1 MFVSVP
7 VRSGAP
13 PRWATPL
20 LSVLLWA
27 AFVWALSRP
36 DAWQRALMLEW
47 GALAG
52 GIPGAGPWETWT
64 DPQQWARLVTALF
77 LHADWAHL
85 LGNLVFLLIFGLP
98 AERVMGPW
106 RFLALFFFGG
116 ALANLFAV
124 LVIGAPDRLI
134 IGASGAV
141 SAVIGAY
148 LALFPRARLGVVVPL
163 GLFLVGGC
171 LANFV
176 AVLAIGAPDRL
187 IIGAS
192 GAVSAVIGAYLAL
205 FPGARLGVV
214 LPLGL
219 FLEFVRAPASLL
231 IGIWALLQVVF
242 AYIGPAFGAVA
253 WAAHISGFVF
263 GIVFALL
270 ARRGIARRLRKMK
283 GY

>member
-1 MFVSVP
+1 MFVSIP
-7 VRSGAP
+7 TRQRHP
-13 PRWATPL
+13 LRWATPAL
-20 LSVLLWA
+20 VGVLWLAFLWTST
-27 AFVWALSRP
+27 LPGGRK
-36 DAWQRALMLEW
+36 RALLLEW
-47 GALAG
+47 GALSG
-52 GIPGAGPWETWT
+52 GQLPEDILRS
-64 DPQQWARLVTALF
+64 WADGEHWLRLFTALF

-106 RFLALFFFGG
+106 RFLLLFLLGG
-116 ALANLFAV
+116 CLANFVAV
-124 LVIGAPDRLI
+124 LAIGTPDRLI

-148 LALFPRARLGVVVPL
+148 LALFP
-163 GLFLVGGC
+163 
-171 LANFV
+171 N
-176 AVLAIGAPDRL
+176 
-187 IIGAS
+187 
-192 GAVSAVIGAYLAL
+192 
-205 FPGARLGVV
+205 ARLGVV

-253 WAAHISGFVF
+253 WAAHIAGFVF
-263 GIVFALL
+263 GIVFAVL
-270 ARRGIARRLRKMK
+270 ARRGIAQRLRKLK